1 MCGDHEYLEKD
12 WSKTAEVFIKKAIK
26 GHDCDWDLLNDMCF
40 EDAEWYIEGGNYCQA
55 HAQEVIKV
63 LNRYGAGID
72 PKKINWLEKLEGK
85 R

>member
-1 MCGDHEYLEKD
+1 MLKKD
-12 WSKTAEVFIKKAIK
+12 SSIPTGAFIKKAIK

-55 HAQEVIKV
+55 HAQDVVRV
-63 LNRYGAGID
+63 LNEGGAGID
-72 PKKINWLEKLEGK
+72 PKKINWLDKLEGK